1 MGGRFWLTVI
11 GSVIGLCIAGF
22 LFFTLFAKAWEA
34 WGALAAMIVALLLVV
49 GIAYVADRRVTRN
62 REY

>member
-1 MGGRFWLTVI
+1 MGGRFWLTVV

-34 WGALAAMIVALLLVV
+34 WGALAALIVAMLLVY
-49 GIAYVADRRVTRN
+49 GIAYLVDRRATRN
-62 REY
+62 REI